1 MGGWRILWCLTQI
14 SQIGIGFTQKLK
26 TSAYVDTKTI
36 TLTCIREKQSILETI
51 CKKAKNA
58 INKANLNELWFW
70 DIWLIQSSKQQTI
83 VQKHFTRSTVF
94 SLSKKKKKPFIQIFI
109 NTSVEESRERVWV
122 CTGRHATAA
131 NFPMII
137 VQWRLLSIV
146 VRSASRVFDIAFW
159 LYILLCNLYFVIL
172 VKLVL
177 PS

>member
-36 TLTCIREKQSILETI
+36 TSTCIREKQSILETM

-83 VQKHFTRSTVF
+83 AQKHFTRSTVF
-94 SLSKKKKKPFIQIFI
+94 SLSKKKKKTIYTDIHKYQCWRVKRESL
-109 NTSVEESRERVWV
+109 SVYRTPRHRCQLSDDHRAVMPPQHSRPI
-122 CTGRHATAA
+122 C
-131 NFPMII
+131 F
-137 VQWRLLSIV
+137 
-146 VRSASRVFDIAFW
+146 SRIWYCFLTI
-159 LYILLCNLYFVIL
+159 YFTL
-172 VKLVL
+172 
-177 PS
+177 